1 MDKLKL
7 AMNVTSLLSPA
18 TGIASYTRN
27 LAEMLLRSGE
37 VEAYFFCLGWS
48 RSMRVR
54 AMRGLAPLKKL
65 IVKLIPF
72 PYEISRYYQQSTFN
86 DGIKRYRPEVYHDPN
101 YLAYR
106 FDGPIVV
113 TVHDLSHVRYP
124 ETHPKIRV
132 EAMNKYLP
140 RTIERADEIIVDSM
154 FVKNEVVS
162 HFGIDAAKVNAIHLG
177 VSGSYAPRSSN
188 EIAPILARFGLR
200 AKRYILSVGTL
211 EPRKNLIR
219 TLEAYA
225 ALPARTKREMPLVI
239 AGMKGWLAEE
249 LEEKIRRYEE
259 RHEVRWLGYV
269 PARFLP
275 MLYSGAKLFVY
286 PSLYEG
292 FGLPVLEA
300 MASGVPVVTSNQAS
314 LPEVA
319 GEAAITVEPHDCD
332 AVRDAM
338 RRLIEDEQEAER
350 RADLGLAQAARFT
363 WGACAQKT
371 LDVYRKALTG

>member
-7 AMNVTSLLSPA
+7 ALNVTSLLSPA

-27 LAEMLLRSGE
+27 LAEALLQSGE

-48 RSMRVR
+48 RNMRVK

-65 IVKLIPF
+65 VIKVMPF
-72 PYEISRYYQQSTFN
+72 PYEISRFFQQGTFN
-86 DGIKRYRPEVYHDPN
+86 EGIKRFRPDLYHDPN

-106 FDGPIVV
+106 FDGPMVV
-113 TVHDLSHVRYP
+113 TVHDLSHIRYP
-124 ETHPKIRV
+124 ETHPKRRV

-140 RTIERADEIIVDSM
+140 RTIERATEIIVDSE
-154 FVKNEVVS
+154 FVRKEVVS
-162 HFGIDAAKVNAIHLG
+162 HFGVDAARVNTIHLG
-177 VSGSYAPRSSN
+177 VSQSYAPRSGN
-188 EIAPILARFGLR
+188 EIARVLAQYGLR
-200 AKRYILSVGTL
+200 AGRYILSVGTL
-211 EPRKNLIR
+211 EPRKNLLR

-225 ALPARTKREMPLVI
+225 ALPARITRELPLVI
-239 AGMKGWLAEE
+239 AGMKGWLSEE

-259 RHEVRWLGYV
+259 RNQVRWLGYV
-269 PARFLP
+269 PAKFLP
-275 MLYSGAKLFVY
+275 LLYSGAKVFVY

-300 MASGVPVVTSNQAS
+300 MASGVPVITSNLAS

-319 GEAAITVEPHDCD
+319 GEAAITVEPRDCD

-338 RRLIEDEQEAER
+338 RRLIEDEQEAKR
-350 RADLGLAQAARFT
+350 RATLGLAQAAHFT
-363 WGACAQKT
+363 WGACAQNT
-371 LDVYRKALTG
+371 LKVYRTALAA